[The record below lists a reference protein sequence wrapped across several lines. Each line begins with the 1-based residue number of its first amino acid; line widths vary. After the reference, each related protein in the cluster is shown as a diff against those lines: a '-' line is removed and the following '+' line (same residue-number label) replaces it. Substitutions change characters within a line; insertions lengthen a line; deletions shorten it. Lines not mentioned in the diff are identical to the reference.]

1 MVVVAV
7 VVVDMRAAYVLPFVC
22 WCVAQKGESGFRYL
36 LLVVGAAVGAAVGGS
51 VVFVAVVVVDGTLNV
66 VVAGAI
72 VCRAALDES
81 VLADCV
87 VAVIVY

>member
-1 MVVVAV
+1 MFSRLFVG
-7 VVVDMRAAYVLPFVC
+7 VLHKREK
-22 WCVAQKGESGFRYL
+22 AGSGICFL
-36 LLVVGAAVGAAVGGS
+36 LLALLLGAAVGGS

-72 VCRAALDES
+72 VCRAAPDES